1 MPVGRVS
8 ELWSRPLHTR
18 GDGASIPAPHQAGS
32 GDGRAPSLPVLLTP
46 IRSTG
51 GGAVHRSL
59 QKPWAST
66 RMSHLLGSTHPRGQ
80 KGIPCVA
87 GQLVSSHLPPLDLS
101 VPSRGWSGQ
110 QPDPFVQLL
119 PGLNSAARRSAAEP
133 QAPGMASGTVSKS
146 RSRREAVAAAFGDRA
161 FPGAVCSTVGRTCTW
176 DVPRGQGEEWPAA
189 QQPRSHLA
197 SPGKAVNAAR
207 FLPWPGGAGLGTN
220 RASRSTGA
228 AARFG
233 LETAFGQGV
242 ASAEHPEAP
251 LKVSH
256 SGSGASERGGRA
268 APCGPLDV
276 LTSRSLG

>member
-1 MPVGRVS
+1 M
-8 ELWSRPLHTR
+8 
-18 GDGASIPAPHQAGS
+18 
-32 GDGRAPSLPVLLTP
+32 
-46 IRSTG
+46 
-51 GGAVHRSL
+51 
-59 QKPWAST
+59 
-66 RMSHLLGSTHPRGQ
+66 
-80 KGIPCVA
+80 
-87 GQLVSSHLPPLDLS
+87 
-101 VPSRGWSGQ
+101 
-110 QPDPFVQLL
+110 
-119 PGLNSAARRSAAEP
+119 
-133 QAPGMASGTVSKS
+133 
-146 RSRREAVAAAFGDRA
+146 AAAFGDRA

-176 DVPRGQGEEWPAA
+176 NVLRGQGEEWPAA

-197 SPGKAVNAAR
+197 SPGKAVNTAR

-220 RASRSTGA
+220 RESKSTGA

-233 LETAFGQGV
+233 LETAFGRGV